1 MKMEEG
7 CLSFK
12 DLFLHIE
19 RPKTIKV
26 EYQDFNGQ
34 TRQSMFTGLTAR
46 CFLHELDHMNGIT
59 YHTHVKPLSLKMA
72 EKRRV
77 SIKLK
82 RKQLEKVISKKAK
95 EQTNANGQ
103 RNSR

>member
-1 MKMEEG
+1 MEEG

-12 DLFLHIE
+12 DLFLYVE

-26 EYQDFNGQ
+26 EYQDFNGNK
-34 TRQSMFTGLTAR
+34 RQAMFTGLTAR

-59 YHTHVKPLSLKMA
+59 YHSHVKPLSLKMA

-77 SIKLK
+77 NIKLK
-82 RKQLEKVISKKAK
+82 RRQVEKLISNKMK
-95 EQTNANGQ
+95 EQTNAN
-103 RNSR
+103 